1 MIPFNDS
8 ITYTCK
14 SGFFFEDD
22 IERTNY
28 TVMCHED
35 GSLTQ
40 TRQMICVDP
49 KGE

>member
-14 SGFFFEDD
+14 SGFFFEED
-22 IERTNY
+22 IDMTNY

-35 GSLTQ
+35 GSLSQ